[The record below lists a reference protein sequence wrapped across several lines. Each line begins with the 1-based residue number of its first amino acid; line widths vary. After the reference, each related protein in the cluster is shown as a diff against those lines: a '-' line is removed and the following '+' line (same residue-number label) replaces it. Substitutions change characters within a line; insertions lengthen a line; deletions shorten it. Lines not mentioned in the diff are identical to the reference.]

1 MNKLHLMGKKL
12 LFITLL
18 IFSKSLKSQTLYNIP
33 VSGVYENV
41 TLFELLTLL
50 ERDYQVTFYYNPDRI
65 PYYLQS
71 FEFQDK
77 PLREVLNTALEGSG
91 LSYSEY
97 QDRSIVILPRRELT
111 RANAAELVR
120 AWKAG
125 EIELPTSTEPRE
137 VEFTLGEPSIHATQ
151 NHTLRGTIY
160 DKYARQPVIGATLID
175 ESTREGT
182 ATDAFGNYELSL
194 PSGTHQVFIQ
204 YIGYQPVR
212 ATIHIF
218 QDDQLDIPLNV
229 QSLELTE
236 VVVAAKGAD
245 EKVQSTQIGV
255 EFLSPQKIREL
266 PSFLGEPDVLKS
278 IEKLAG
284 VSTTGDASAGFNV
297 RGGNVDQNLVTF
309 DGAPVFNAS
318 HILGFFSVFNPD
330 MLSEVALYKGN
341 MPAQYGGRASSA
353 LTVTTKD
360 GDFQRFHGRGGVGLV
375 NAKLMLEGPIFKNK
389 TSFMAGVRTA
399 YPNWILRQLKN
410 EEVRRSAAFFA
421 DGTVKITHQFNKDHQ
436 VALTGYSSRDNFE
449 FAGEYGYAWATQLAS
464 LNWRSILTERLS
476 FATTAVVSTY
486 GSELFEPTGFSAFT
500 LESGINYQHLKPYFF
515 YNPTE
520 AHQITFGTEAT
531 RYQTQPE
538 ILSPR
543 GERST
548 IASQRVEKDAAEE
561 YALFV
566 NDDIKITE
574 GLSIAVGIRYSGMRH
589 RGPKTLFNYAEGQP
603 RNLNTLT
610 DTLQIT
616 NNQTIQSYGGWEPR
630 VSAKV
635 NLGKQSSIKVGY
647 NRLRQYIHL
656 ISNTAVATPVDIW
669 QVSNRYVPPQES
681 DNYSIGYFQN
691 FKKGLWVS
699 SIEFFYKDSRNLVT
713 YKDLAQLLL
722 NDHIETELLPALGRA
737 YGAEFS
743 LQKTE
748 GRWSGSL
755 SYTYARSF
763 LRTQGEF
770 IEERINGN
778 KWFPANFDQ
787 PHQLDITL
795 ARKLSPTNTLAV
807 SWTYRTGRPTTI
819 PVSDYDIQNVTVA
832 HFSQRN
838 QFRIP
843 AYHRLDVSYTV
854 DNTRARRR
862 GFRGSLNL
870 SFYNLYA
877 QRNPFSIYFRKDI
890 NNIQQA
896 FRLSV
901 LGATFPA
908 LTYNF
913 VF

>member
-1 MNKLHLMGKKL
+1 MGKNL
-12 LFITLL
+12 LFIILL
-18 IFSKSLKSQTLYNIP
+18 VFSNSLKSQDSYNTPI
-33 VSGVYENV
+33 SGSYENV
-41 TLFELLTLL
+41 TLFELLTTL
-50 ERDYQVTFYYNPDRI
+50 ERDYNLTFYYNPDRI

-71 FEFQDK
+71 FEFEK
-77 PLREVLNTALEGSG
+77 KSLREVLNITLEGSN
-91 LSYSEY
+91 LSHSHYNEKV
-97 QDRSIVILPRRELT
+97 IIILPRRELT
-111 RANAAELVR
+111 RENADELVR
-120 AWKAG
+120 AWEAG

-137 VEFTLGEPSIHATQ
+137 VEFTFGESATSTSK
-151 NHTLRGTIY
+151 NYSLRGRVY
-160 DKYARQPVIGATLID
+160 DKYSQQPVIGATLIN
-175 ESTREGT
+175 ESTRDGT
-182 ATDAFGNYELSL
+182 ATDAYGKYELSL
-194 PSGTHQVFIQ
+194 PAGSHQIFIQ

-212 ATIHIF
+212 ATINIF

-236 VVVAAKGAD
+236 VVVEAKGAG
-245 EKVQSTQIGV
+245 EKVRSTQIGV

-278 IEKLAG
+278 IERLAG

-353 LTVTTKD
+353 LTVSTKD
-360 GDFQRFHGRGGVGLV
+360 GDFQRFRGRGGLGLV
-375 NAKLMLEGPIFKNK
+375 NGKLMLEGPIFKNK
-389 TSFMAGVRTA
+389 TSFMAGVRSA

-410 EEVRRSAAFFA
+410 EEVRRSAAFFV
-421 DGTVKITHQFNKDHQ
+421 DGTAKITHKFNNSHQ
-436 VALTGYSSRDNFE
+436 VSLTGYSSRDNFE
-449 FAGEYGYAWATQLAS
+449 FAGAYGFAWTTQLAS
-464 LNWRSILTERLS
+464 LNWRSILTEQLS
-476 FATTAVVSTY
+476 FAATAVTSTY
-486 GSELFEPTGFSAFT
+486 GSELFEPSGFSAFT
-500 LESGINYQHLKPYFF
+500 LTSGLNYQHFKPYVF
-515 YNPTE
+515 YNPSA
-520 AHQITFGTEAT
+520 AHQITLGVEGT

-548 IASQRVEKDAAEE
+548 VAERRVDKDEAEE
-561 YALFV
+561 YALYL
-566 NDDIKITE
+566 NDDIKIAE
-574 GLSIAVGIRYSGMRH
+574 GFSIALGIRYSGMRH
-589 RGPKTLFNYAEGQP
+589 RGPKTLYSYEEGQP
-603 RNLNTLT
+603 INLTTQN

-616 NNQTIQSYGGWEPR
+616 DNQPIQSYSGWEPR
-630 VSAKV
+630 ISAKV
-635 NLGKQSSIKVGY
+635 SLGEQSSIKMGY

-691 FKKGLWVS
+691 LKKGLWVS
-699 SIEFFYKDSRNLVT
+699 SLEFFYKDSRNLVT

-722 NDHIETELLPALGRA
+722 NDHIETELLPAIGRA

-743 LQKTE
+743 IQKTE

-755 SYTYARSF
+755 SYTYSRSF

-778 KWFPANFDQ
+778 EWFPTNFDQ

-795 ARKLSPTNTLAV
+795 SRKLNPTNTLAV

-877 QRNPFSIYFRKDI
+877 QRNPFSIYFRKDV